1 MDIDLIT
8 LFFSF
13 THEKEE
19 LIQNFNKKQ
28 LLEFYIAGCET
39 RLRLQKSIENFNDF
53 NKRTGITLG
62 SLISNKYHLAKQLN
76 TLKLCLD
83 EVGCKGIDEY
93 EHISLNN

>member
-1 MDIDLIT
+1 MNVDLIT

-19 LIQNFNKKQ
+19 LIQTFNKKQ

-39 RLRLQKSIENFNDF
+39 RLRLQNSIDNFNEF
-53 NKRTGITLG
+53 NERTGITLG

-76 TLKLCLD
+76 VLKIALEKLG
-83 EVGCKGIDEY
+83 VKGIEEDEY
-93 EHISLNN
+93 IMLNN